1 MNIPFSYFKF
11 AGKSSLDFG
20 LMIEHPTITKK
31 PSRKVNRLTIPGK
44 GREFIEDEGTY
55 ENAEVSYQTWCADKR
70 DRDLIISRI
79 GEIYEW
85 LSGADYQILSDTYD
99 PDHFRLGWCCEALD
113 PEIIARTHAKQD
125 ITFSCDPYRYS
136 WAGTERQTWED
147 SAFYINDGAPS
158 LPYIKII
165 GHGNI
170 ELSVTTTSPTGNA
183 DAWSAVFDVDQFIE
197 LDSFEMDTT
206 KNGVNQNFRKTGSGY
221 PVFGTGEVKVKLTP
235 QASNYGYDLGM
246 EIIPRWRK
254 L

>member
-1 MNIPFSYFKF
+1 MNVLNSYFKF

-20 LMIEHPTITKK
+20 LTIESPVIAKK

-55 ENAEVSYQTWCADKR
+55 ENVEVSYQTWCADKR
-70 DRDLIISRI
+70 GRDLVISRI
-79 GEIYEW
+79 GEIYDW
-85 LSGADYQILSDTYD
+85 LSAAGYQVLSDTYD
-99 PDHFRLGWCCEALD
+99 PDYFRLGWCCEALD
-113 PEIIARTHAKQD
+113 PEIILRSHARQD

-136 WAGTERQTWED
+136 WAGAERQVWGD

-158 LPYIKII
+158 LPCIKIY
-165 GHGNI
+165 GQGNI
-170 ELSVTTTSPTGNA
+170 ELSVATTSPSGNA
-183 DAWSAVFDVDQFIE
+183 DTWSAVFDVDQYIE

-206 KNGVNQNFRKTGSGY
+206 KDGVNQNFRKTGTGY

-235 QASNYGYDLGM
+235 QGTYDSRLDM